1 MQSFF
6 GMTLDIQ
13 DSIGRLTLD
22 YPGEK
27 VNKLSAQFLLAFND
41 ALAAVETDKTSIRAL
56 IIQSAKPDIFI
67 AGADIEE
74 IRSASDAAA
83 VRESVMK
90 VHEIFLRLEKL
101 PFPVIAVIN
110 GACLGGGLELA
121 LACSYRIAT
130 DHPKTKIGL
139 PEVMLGIIPG
149 FGGTQRLTRTIG
161 LQRALPLILTGKALD
176 AKKAFRQG
184 IVDRVVPHAN
194 YEVHVLPFIEDILAG
209 KHKKLVR
216 HRKPRGLMSALV
228 ESVGKPLIYSSAR
241 QSVMKQTHG
250 HYPAPL
256 DAIEA
261 VRRGLSRPLLEGLAI
276 EADYLSRLVVSSL
289 SKYLINI
296 YFLTEKIKK
305 HNGLSGKAVN
315 ARSIDYAGVL
325 GAGVMGGGIAQLLA
339 DRDIPVRLK
348 DISMD
353 AIALGMRS
361 ARKIFDS
368 RVKRKR
374 LTWTD
379 VRRKM
384 SFISGTLDYNGFRQN
399 DVVIEAIVENMDVKK
414 KVLSDLSTHISPT
427 CVVASNTSSLSITE
441 MAQAVSHPERF
452 AGMHFFNPVHRMP
465 LVEVIRGRQ
474 TSDGTVATLYEFAK
488 RLGKTPIV
496 VNDGP
501 GFLVNRLL
509 MPYLNEAGFLVEEGC
524 PIDRL
529 DRVMTAFGMPMGP
542 CLLIDEVG
550 IDVAYKVGKIFE
562 QSFGSRVQGSH
573 AVEKLYHKGRLGK
586 KGQLGFYRH
595 GKETL
600 VDPDVYGILQP
611 AATFNLSD
619 DVMLQRMLF
628 PMINEAARCLDES
641 IVTSV
646 DDIDI
651 GMIFGT
657 GFPPFR
663 GGLMRY
669 ADVVGAP
676 AITATLDTFSRT
688 YGNRFEPC
696 TRLRSMAA
704 ANGKFFQP

>member
-6 GMTLDIQ
+6 GMTLEIK
-13 DSIGRLTLD
+13 DSIGWLTLD
-22 YPGEK
+22 HPGEK
-27 VNKLSAQFLLAFND
+27 INKLSAQILLAFSD
-41 ALAAVETDKTSIRAL
+41 AVAALEAQASSIRACV
-56 IIQSAKPDIFI
+56 IRSAKPDIFI

-74 IRSASDAAA
+74 IRTASDVAA

-90 VHEIFLRLEKL
+90 VHEVFLRLEEL
-101 PFPVIAVIN
+101 SFPVIAVIN

-149 FGGTQRLTRTIG
+149 FGGTQRLPRTIG
-161 LQRALPLILTGKALD
+161 LQRALPLILTGKTLD
-176 AKKAFRQG
+176 AKSAYRQG
-184 IVDRVVPHAN
+184 LVDRVIPHAN
-194 YEVHVLPFIEDILAG
+194 YDVHVIPFVHDVLSG
-209 KHKKLVR
+209 KRKKLVR
-216 HRKPRGLMSALV
+216 HRKPRGLVPALL

-241 QSVMKQTHG
+241 KSVMKLTHG

-261 VRRGLSRPLLEGLAI
+261 VRRGLSKPLREGLAV
-276 EADYLSRLVVSSL
+276 EADYLSRLVVSPI

-296 YFLTEKIKK
+296 YLLTEKIKK
-305 HNGLSGKAVN
+305 HNGLSGKDVN
-315 ARSIDYAGVL
+315 GRPIDYAGVL

-361 ARKIFDS
+361 ARKVFDS
-368 RVKRKR
+368 RVKRR
-374 LTWTD
+374 RMTRSD

-384 SFISGTLDYNGFRQN
+384 SSITGTLHYSGFRQN
-399 DVVIEAIVENMDVKK
+399 DIVIEAIVENMDVKK
-414 KVLSDLSTHISPT
+414 KVLSDLSAHIAPT
-427 CVVASNTSSLSITE
+427 CIVASNTSSLSITE
-441 MAQAVSHPERF
+441 MAHAVSYPERF

-474 TSDGTVATLYEFAK
+474 TSDETVATLYEFAK

-496 VNDGP
+496 VHDGP

-529 DRVMTAFGMPMGP
+529 DRVMTSFGMPMGP

-573 AVEKLYHKGRLGK
+573 AVEKLYNKGRLGK

-595 GKETL
+595 GKETA
-600 VDPDVYGILQP
+600 VDPDVYAILQP
-611 AATFNLSD
+611 AALFSVSD
-619 DVMLQRMLF
+619 DVMLRRMIF
-628 PMINEAARCLDES
+628 PMINEAARCLDEG
-641 IVTSV
+641 IAACA

-669 ADVVGAP
+669 ADHVGIP
-676 AITATLDTFSRT
+676 TVTATLDEFART

-696 TRLRSMAA
+696 PRLRAMSLG
-704 ANGKFFQP
+704 NKTFFQP